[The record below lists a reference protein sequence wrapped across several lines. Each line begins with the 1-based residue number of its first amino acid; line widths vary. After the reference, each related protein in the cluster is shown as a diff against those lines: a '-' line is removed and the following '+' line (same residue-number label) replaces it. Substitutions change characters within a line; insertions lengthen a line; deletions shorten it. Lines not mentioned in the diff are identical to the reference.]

1 VLGDAALFFALGWAA
16 TGIGAHVAALVL
28 TGFTLPRA
36 VLLLLGGVL
45 GDRVGPRRLLLVCT
59 AIVGTCCFLLALAVG
74 MRGVSAGLLLT
85 TSVVVGTVDAFALP
99 AAGVLPRLFVPDDQ
113 LPRAMA
119 LRTSAT
125 QLVTLAGGPLSGLL
139 VATVG
144 LVGALT
150 LDGLTFA
157 VQFTVLL
164 ALRPPYDVTRPR
176 TRLIPP
182 RRGPAK
188 AAPGGGPA
196 EAAPVGGL
204 AGAVPGRE
212 PVGVV
217 PGGGS
222 VGAVAQLDRPS
233 VVRDAVDGLRVAVGD
248 PVLRMILAVVALVA
262 AFVLPVT
269 SLCVPLLARSHAWT
283 AGQAGL
289 VVAGNVAGGLIVTI
303 LVARFGTFT
312 RVELTAALGCLLAA
326 VGIAALALAPTVGA
340 AVAGTLTQGIGIGLF
355 TSHLAPL
362 FVRSTPKSH
371 LTRLQ
376 SLLSLAQTVP
386 LIATT
391 NLLATLDVHQAL
403 AAAAAATTLAGLMLL
418 RIWRRKTNRLTLAP
432 WLTRSR
438 FARTPRRSMRLR
450 S

>member
-1 VLGDAALFFALGWAA
+1 VNRSYYGWLAGSTLSVLGDTALFFALGWAA
-16 TGIGAHVAALVL
+16 TGIGPRVAALVL

-45 GDRVGPRRLLLVCT
+45 GDRIGPRRLLIACT
-59 AIVGTCCFLLALAVG
+59 AIVGTCCFLLAVAVG
-74 MRGVSAGLLLT
+74 LRGVSAGLLLT

-125 QLVTLAGGPLSGLL
+125 QLITLAGGPLSGLL

-144 LVGALT
+144 LVGALM

-157 VQFTVLL
+157 VQFVVLL
-164 ALRPPYDVTRPR
+164 VLRPPYDVTPQR
-176 TRLIPP
+176 
-182 RRGPAK
+182 
-188 AAPGGGPA
+188 
-196 EAAPVGGL
+196 
-204 AGAVPGRE
+204 
-212 PVGVV
+212 
-217 PGGGS
+217 
-222 VGAVAQLDRPS
+222 DRPS
-233 VVRDAVDGLRVAVGD
+233 VVREAVDGLRVAVGD

-269 SLCVPLLARSHAWT
+269 SLCVPLLARSHGWA
-283 AGQAGL
+283 ANQAGFI
-289 VVAGNVAGGLIVTI
+289 VAGNVAGGLLVTL

-312 RVELTAALGCLLAA
+312 RAGLTGGLGCLLAA
-326 VGIAALALAPTVGA
+326 LGIAGLTLAPSVPTAIGA
-340 AVAGTLTQGIGIGLF
+340 TLVQGVGIGIF

-362 FVRSTPKSH
+362 FVRSTPRSH

-386 LIATT
+386 LIAST
-391 NLLATLDVHQAL
+391 NLLATLNIHQAL
-403 AAAAAATTLAGLMLL
+403 ALAATTTATAGLILLNLKPSPIEHEVIDNML
-418 RIWRRKTNRLTLAP
+418 
-432 WLTRSR
+432 S
-438 FARTPRRSMRLR
+438 
-450 S
+450 

>member
-1 VLGDAALFFALGWAA
+1 MNRSYYGWLAGSTLSVLGDTALFFALGWAA
-16 TGIGAHVAALVL
+16 TGIGPRVAALVL

-45 GDRVGPRRLLLVCT
+45 GDRIGPRRLLLACT
-59 AIVGTCCFLLALAVG
+59 AIVGSCCFLLAVAVG
-74 MRGVSAGLLLT
+74 VRGVSAELLLT

-125 QLVTLAGGPLSGLL
+125 QLITLAGGPISGLL

-144 LVGALT
+144 LVGALL

-157 VQFTVLL
+157 VQFVVLL
-164 ALRPPYDVTRPR
+164 MLRPPYDVTPQRD
-176 TRLIPP
+176 
-182 RRGPAK
+182 RR
-188 AAPGGGPA
+188 
-196 EAAPVGGL
+196 
-204 AGAVPGRE
+204 
-212 PVGVV
+212 
-217 PGGGS
+217 
-222 VGAVAQLDRPS
+222 S

-269 SLCVPLLARSHAWT
+269 SLCVPLLARSHGWEAK
-283 AGQAGL
+283 QAGF
-289 VVAGNVAGGLIVTI
+289 VVAGNLAGGLLVTV

-312 RVELTAALGCLLAA
+312 RAELTGGLGCLLAA
-326 VGIAALALAPTVGA
+326 LGIASLALAPSVPAAVGA
-340 AVAGTLTQGIGIGLF
+340 TLTQGVGIGLF

-362 FVRSTPKSH
+362 FVRSTPRSH

-386 LIATT
+386 LIAST
-391 NLLATLDVHQAL
+391 NLLATLDIHHAL
-403 AAAAAATTLAGLMLL
+403 ALTATATALAGAILL
-418 RIWRRKTNRLTLAP
+418 KLKP
-432 WLTRSR
+432 SGTRVIGTCKQ
-438 FARTPRRSMRLR
+438 A
-450 S
+450 

>member
-1 VLGDAALFFALGWAA
+1 MNRSYYGWLAGSTLSVLGDTALFFALGWAA
-16 TGIGAHVAALVL
+16 TGIGPRVAALVL

-45 GDRVGPRRLLLVCT
+45 GDRIGPRRLLLACT
-59 AIVGTCCFLLALAVG
+59 AIVGSCCFLLAIAIG
-74 MRGVSAGLLLT
+74 IRGVSAGLLLT

-125 QLVTLAGGPLSGLL
+125 QLVTLAGGPISGLL

-157 VQFTVLL
+157 VQFAILL
-164 ALRPPYDVTRPR
+164 MLRPPYDVTPQR
-176 TRLIPP
+176 
-182 RRGPAK
+182 
-188 AAPGGGPA
+188 
-196 EAAPVGGL
+196 
-204 AGAVPGRE
+204 
-212 PVGVV
+212 
-217 PGGGS
+217 
-222 VGAVAQLDRPS
+222 DRPS
-233 VVRDAVDGLRVAVGD
+233 VIRDAVDGLRVAVAD

-269 SLCVPLLARSHAWT
+269 SLCVPLLARSQGWEAK
-283 AGQAGL
+283 QAGF
-289 VVAGNVAGGLIVTI
+289 VVAGNVAGGLLVTV

-312 RVELTAALGCLLAA
+312 RAELTGGLGCLLAA
-326 VGIAALALAPTVGA
+326 LGMAGLALAPSVPAAIGA
-340 AVAGTLTQGIGIGLF
+340 TLIQGVGIGLF

-362 FVRSTPKSH
+362 FVRSTPRSH

-386 LIATT
+386 LIAST
-391 NLLATLDVHQAL
+391 NLLATLPIHQSL
-403 AAAAAATTLAGLMLL
+403 TLTATTTALAGLLL
-418 RIWRRKTNRLTLAP
+418 LKLKPSTRLVAV
-432 WLTRSR
+432 
-438 FARTPRRSMRLR
+438 
-450 S
+450 

>member
-1 VLGDAALFFALGWAA
+1 MNRSYYGWLAGSTLSVLGDTALFFALGWAA
-16 TGIGAHVAALVL
+16 TGIGPRVAALVL

-45 GDRVGPRRLLLVCT
+45 GDRIGPRRLLLACT
-59 AIVGTCCFLLALAVG
+59 AIVGCCCFLLAVAVG
-74 MRGVSAGLLLT
+74 LRGVSAGLLLT

-125 QLVTLAGGPLSGLL
+125 QVITLAGGPLSGLL

-157 VQFTVLL
+157 VQFAVLL
-164 ALRPPYDVTRPR
+164 LLKPPYDVHPQR
-176 TRLIPP
+176 
-182 RRGPAK
+182 
-188 AAPGGGPA
+188 
-196 EAAPVGGL
+196 
-204 AGAVPGRE
+204 
-212 PVGVV
+212 
-217 PGGGS
+217 
-222 VGAVAQLDRPS
+222 DRPS
-233 VVRDAVDGLRVAVGD
+233 VLKDAVDGLRVAVGD

-269 SLCVPLLARSHAWT
+269 SLCVPLLARSQGWEAK
-283 AGQAGL
+283 QAGF
-289 VVAGNVAGGLIVTI
+289 VVAGSVAGGLLVTV
-303 LVARFGTFT
+303 LVARFGTFS
-312 RVELTAALGCLLAA
+312 RADLTAGVGCLVAA
-326 VGIAALALAPTVGA
+326 LGIAALALAPTVPTAIA
-340 AVAGTLTQGIGIGLF
+340 ATLTQGVGIGLF

-362 FVRSTPKSH
+362 FIRSTPKSH

-386 LIATT
+386 LIAST
-391 NLLATLDVHQAL
+391 NLLATLTIHQAL
-403 AAAAAATTLAGLMLL
+403 TLTATTTTLAGLILL
-418 RIWRRKTNRLTLAP
+418 KLATSASHP
-432 WLTRSR
+432 AGGP
-438 FARTPRRSMRLR
+438 ARTQNPQI
-450 S
+450 